1 MRICALVAAFSV
13 PVVAAAW
20 IPNCCAFDK
29 ALAPLTAND
38 SSRFGMRAWS
48 SIARFGM
55 AAPCLNPASCYNL
68 TSWFP
73 LSAFLTI
80 DITAHNL
87 AHSSVNSSSCSSC
100 SFSHSCALVIKYAN
114 SSNGLVFG
122 TDACAPATVL
132 NIGPS
137 MCVLSMIR
145 YYVCPFDKRQ
155 ERFCPYQLFQSHVHN
170 LPVFKMNQFGI
181 EDIFPH
187 SIIHLEALV
196 GDSYELLMWQ
206 FKYAYW
212 SARWKLHVECWY
224 WQLVLNN
231 HDCYIAQCFRA
242 IRPPVRF
249 ASFVIS
255 LVSKIPSIQL
265 PTLSR
270 SLARKLKSGW
280 RLPRHSCVAASFAL
294 AEALECKYLRD
305 ELLLL
310 WRQRA
315 RIAPRYV
322 SHS

>member
-1 MRICALVAAFSV
+1 
-13 PVVAAAW
+13 
-20 IPNCCAFDK
+20 
-29 ALAPLTAND
+29 
-38 SSRFGMRAWS
+38 
-48 SIARFGM
+48 
-55 AAPCLNPASCYNL
+55 
-68 TSWFP
+68 
-73 LSAFLTI
+73 
-80 DITAHNL
+80 
-87 AHSSVNSSSCSSC
+87 
-100 SFSHSCALVIKYAN
+100 
-114 SSNGLVFG
+114 
-122 TDACAPATVL
+122 
-132 NIGPS
+132 

-145 YYVCPFDKRQ
+145 YYVCPFDKHH
-155 ERFCPYQLFQSHVHN
+155 ERFCPYQLFQSHVHH

-305 ELLLL
+305 EITASLATASKDRSTICFRIESSFAKIMRSRHRALAAQLGSFSTLSAGKTACSPSLSPGIAIVAFSWHAHLPGHAVVEILDDNGFAWICQMLPRNRVIFERVNAKLKAAECSRLVGSDLSGDCGMLLGIGEVET
-310 WRQRA
+310 A
-315 RIAPRYV
+315 RRVLVLAACIE
-322 SHS
+322 